1 MRLETLMNDS
11 HEELTHSGVNGERM
25 ARRLYELS
33 KIGLTEDG
41 GSNRISFT
49 KEEKE
54 AKNLAKLWMEEAGL
68 TVKED
73 GAGNVIGRLEGA
85 SSKAVVMSGSHL
97 DSVPNGG
104 HFDGPLGVL
113 AAIEVAQAWKDTD
126 FVPEKSYEVVVFTD
140 EEGARFNSGL
150 TGSRAIT
157 GTLDPDEK
165 RTLTDADGKLFED
178 VMQENGL
185 SLSSIK
191 EAARDFTDVD
201 AFVEVHI
208 EQGKKLEKED
218 LPVGVVQGIAGPSW
232 LDVTFTGAAGHAG
245 NTPMDDRTD
254 ALVAAGIFIAEIEK
268 LPSRFS
274 PSAVATVGKVNVKP
288 NGVNVIAGEVQMTVD
303 VRDIHEDTRNSLQ
316 EAIFAKACEIA
327 EERNIEVTTKEIMSA
342 PPVKVTEEMQQKAAA
357 AVQKAVDREPYFL
370 PSGAGHDAM
379 IMGKKTSI
387 AMLFTRSRDGIS
399 HNPAEWSSL
408 NDCVHTVHALKHLL
422 EDLCAT

>member
-1 MRLETLMNDS
+1 MRFESLIEDYN
-11 HEELTHSGVNGERM
+11 EALTHTGVNGERL

-33 KIGLTEDG
+33 KIGLTKDG

-49 KEEKE
+49 KEEQE
-54 AKNLAKLWMEEAGL
+54 AKNLAKVWMQEAGL

-126 FVPEKSYEVVVFTD
+126 FVPEKSYEVVVFSD

-150 TGSRAIT
+150 TGSQALA
-157 GTLDPDEK
+157 GTFDPSEK
-165 RTLTDADGKLFED
+165 KKLTDSDGKSFED
-178 VMQENGL
+178 VMKENGL
-185 SLSSIK
+185 SLSSLQS
-191 EAARDFTDVD
+191 AARDFSDVD

-208 EQGKKLEKED
+208 EQGKKLEKEN

-245 NTPMDDRTD
+245 NTPMDDRAD
-254 ALVAAGIFIAEIEK
+254 ALVAAGLLIAEIEK
-268 LPSRFS
+268 LPSQFS
-274 PSAVATVGKVNVKP
+274 SSAVATVGKLNVTP
-288 NGVNVIAGEVQMTVD
+288 NGVNVIPGEVQMSVD
-303 VRDIHEDTRNSLQ
+303 VRDIHEDKRNALK
-316 EAIFAKACEIA
+316 EAIIAKACEIA
-327 EERNIEVTTKEIMSA
+327 EERSIKVETKETLSV
-342 PPVKVTEEMQQKAAA
+342 PPINVTEKMQQKAAA
-357 AVQKAVDREPYFL
+357 AVRKVVNREPYFL

-379 IMGKKTSI
+379 MIGKKTPI

-422 EDLCAT
+422 EDLCAE